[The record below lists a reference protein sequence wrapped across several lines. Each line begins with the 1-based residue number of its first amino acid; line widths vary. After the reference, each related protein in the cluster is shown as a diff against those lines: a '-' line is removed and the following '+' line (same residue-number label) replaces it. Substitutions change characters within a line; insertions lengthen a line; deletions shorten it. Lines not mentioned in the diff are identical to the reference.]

1 MLVKLKDFF
10 KHKSASGVKIN
21 SILRVSNIRFLGVY
35 RTWTINTTTE
45 FKKVQQRL
53 FFLTMLKK
61 TGLPQEMLITFYRW
75 SVERIQ
81 HAASPHGKALLRI
94 VSSAP
99 SSQSWRISTTL
110 DASGK
115 LTASTMTILF
125 HATTYLNCCH
135 WQEVQ
140 SPPHTQTG

>member
-1 MLVKLKDFF
+1 M
-10 KHKSASGVKIN
+10 
-21 SILRVSNIRFLGVY
+21 VSWPTGFPQSMFLGAY

-81 HAASPHGKALLRI
+81 HAASPHAHRLQRTEL
-94 VSSAP
+94 P
-99 SSQSWRISTTL
+99 
-110 DASGK
+110 K
-115 LTASTMTILF
+115 LEDIYNA
-125 HATTYLNCCH
+125 
-135 WQEVQ
+135 
-140 SPPHTQTG
+140 